1 MGMKKLFPV
10 FFLSFIFIA
19 CQKESS
25 EGTQANKEQTILNVS
40 YGTDTAQ
47 RMDVY
52 LPANRTTT
60 ETGVLVLIHGGA
72 WSTGDKTE
80 FNEYI
85 PVLKE
90 RLPGY
95 AFFNINYRLAQ
106 LPSTHLFPT
115 QENDVKTAF
124 SAIVAKAD
132 EYRFNK
138 EKLAV
143 LGASAGAHLAL
154 LQSYKNSTPRVKAV
168 VDMFGPTDLAAL
180 YNSLSTPIERFAFQ
194 SLLSG
199 TPSTNP
205 AMYQAASGINFV
217 SAQSP
222 PTLILHGGADPLV
235 PVSQS
240 TTLKAKLETF
250 NVPVQLVVYPT
261 EGHGWF
267 GTNLT
272 DSYGKIAAFLTTYN
286 P

>member
-1 MGMKKLFPV
+1 MKKFFPV
-10 FFLSFIFIA
+10 FIVSLVFIA
-19 CQKESS
+19 CQKEAS
-25 EGTQANKEQTILNVS
+25 EGSRTSKEQTILNVS
-40 YGTDTAQ
+40 YGSDTAQ
-47 RMDVY
+47 RMDIY
-52 LPANRTTT
+52 LPANRTMA
-60 ETGVLVLIHGGA
+60 ETKVLVMVHSGA

-80 FNEYI
+80 FNQYI

-115 QENDVKTAF
+115 QEADVKAAF
-124 SAIVAKAD
+124 SSIVAKAD
-132 EYRFNK
+132 EYQFNK

-143 LGASAGAHLAL
+143 FGVSAGAHLAL

-168 VDMFGPTDLAAL
+168 VDMFGPTDLVAL

-194 SLLSG
+194 SMLGG
-199 TPSTNP
+199 TPSANP
-205 AMYQAASGINFV
+205 AMYQTSSPINFV

-222 PTLILHGGADPLV
+222 PTLILHGGVDPLV

-250 NVPVQLVVYPT
+250 NVPVQFVLYPS

-267 GTNLT
+267 GANLT
-272 DSYGKIAAFLTTYN
+272 DSYGKIASFLTTYN